1 VALLWQAGKTVRE
14 AVSELRPRYNLTVP
28 AFEGRFYK
36 KFPFGCWVGRAVINF
51 ESPKMG
57 DPMESFVARTSPLTA
72 EEMQQINWRNRLL
85 YNFNTR
91 SRSDW
96 MVARVLRLN
105 PDLTDQIQS
114 LLVAD
119 HGHMFHVSLP
129 APGASLSLSLALPV
143 CPICVCW
150 YYYYLLSFI

>member
-1 VALLWQAGKTVRE
+1 MAPLWQAGKTMRE

-51 ESPKMG
+51 KSPKMG

-72 EEMQQINWRNRLL
+72 EEMQQINGRNRLL
-85 YNFNTR
+85 HNFNTSR
-91 SRSDW
+91 RSDW
-96 MVARVLRLN
+96 MLARVLRLN
-105 PDLTDQIQS
+105 PDPDLTDLIQS

-129 APGASLSLSLALPV
+129 APWREWSLTLTHLTLDWTAE
-143 CPICVCW
+143 
-150 YYYYLLSFI
+150 